1 MVMLETVK
9 GIDHR
14 LHGLLVFMEWVIT
27 IFFTM
32 EYILRIIS
40 NKKPYRYIFSMYGII
55 DLIAILPMY
64 LSFITPSTK
73 AISVVRA
80 LRLLRLFRILDL
92 VSFMNQ
98 GEELKMALRA
108 SRKKIIVFIY
118 FVSVISILL
127 GSLMYVVENEHS
139 GFTSIPRSIYWCI
152 VTLTT
157 VGYGDISPA
166 STLGQ
171 MIASLVMI
179 LGYGIIA
186 VPTGIVTAE
195 YTSVSRANIL
205 KEEQRRQQKEL
216 LADKHTE
223 KVICHQCNN
232 SSHLEGANY
241 CSSCGAPLKKQIDK
255 CPEKNDYF

>member
-1 MVMLETVK
+1 M
-9 GIDHR
+9 
-14 LHGLLVFMEWVIT
+14 
-27 IFFTM
+27 
-32 EYILRIIS
+32 
-40 NKKPYRYIFSMYGII
+40 
-55 DLIAILPMY
+55 
-64 LSFITPSTK
+64 
-73 AISVVRA
+73 
-80 LRLLRLFRILDL
+80 
-92 VSFMNQ
+92 
-98 GEELKMALRA
+98 
-108 SRKKIIVFIY
+108 
-118 FVSVISILL
+118 ISILL

-166 STLGQ
+166 TTLGQ

-186 VPTGIVTAE
+186 VPTGIVTEE

-205 KEEQRRQQKEL
+205 KEEQCRQQKEL